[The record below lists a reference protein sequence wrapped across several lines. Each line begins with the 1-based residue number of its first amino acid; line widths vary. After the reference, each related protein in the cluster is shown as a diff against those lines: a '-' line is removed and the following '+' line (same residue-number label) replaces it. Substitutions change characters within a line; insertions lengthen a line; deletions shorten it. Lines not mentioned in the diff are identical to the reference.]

1 LLNATERK
9 PVTETSLDQAR
20 FYPILIPVL
29 LAVGLLLRLFQAAY
43 RFLNADEAL
52 HYLLSVQPSIAAA
65 YRASLTTVHPPLLI
79 IFMHYWRM
87 LGTSELFLR
96 LPSVIAGTTFCWIM
110 YRWARLVS
118 GQATALILFV
128 LLLFSP
134 ALVLLSAEIRQYAL
148 LLVFSASSLFWLEIA
163 IQKRSATRIAL
174 SAVFLYLALLTH
186 YSSFLVALALGVYA
200 LLRFT
205 FARPT
210 VSVAVTWGLGQLGAL
225 GLIAV
230 LFVSHISK
238 FEARGAAEEI
248 ATSYLR
254 RSIFQPGEDNVVG
267 FIARSNLRLF
277 HYLFSQGAVGAVAL
291 LLFIVGMVFLFR
303 TSEHVEETSQPRPW
317 RLGVLLACPVVV
329 NCTLAILRVYP
340 YGGTR
345 HDSYLAIFALPPI
358 AIAIAQLWPQ
368 RILRA
373 LVLVLVILTVCNL
386 FPSPIGQ
393 YIRLNDQKRSQMR
406 AAVDAIAKLPPGST
420 VFTDD
425 QGALLL
431 SYYFCDSEV
440 AEIYRAEPFL
450 RSDCRNLSVVAL
462 DARKWIFKADT
473 FPQEL
478 ADAKQRYAWNEKT
491 NLSFFQVGWLIENEP
506 ELRDELR
513 QYGCN
518 ADTRYGRNIILCRL
532 NLSSAK

>member
-1 LLNATERK
+1 MLNATERK
-9 PVTETSLDQAR
+9 PATETSLDQAR
-20 FYPILIPVL
+20 LYGVLIPVL
-29 LAVGLLLRLFQAAY
+29 LTAGLLLRLFQAAY

-52 HYLLSVQPSIAAA
+52 HYLLSVQPSFAAA

-79 IFMHYWRM
+79 VFLHYWRM

-96 LPSVIAGTTFCWIM
+96 LPSVIAGTAFCWIM

-118 GQATALILFV
+118 GQATALVLLV

-134 ALVLLSAEIRQYAL
+134 ALVLLSAEVRQYAL
-148 LLVFSASSLFWLEIA
+148 LLLFSASSLFLLESA
-163 IQKRSATRIAL
+163 IQKRSAARIAL

-200 LLRFT
+200 LLRFIS
-205 FARPT
+205 ARPT
-210 VSVAVTWGLGQLGAL
+210 ISVAVTWVLGQLGAL

-230 LFVSHISK
+230 LFVTHISK

-254 RSIFQPGEDNVVG
+254 RSIFQPGEDHVIA

-291 LLFIVGMVFLFR
+291 LLFIVGIIFLFR
-303 TSEHVEETSQPRPW
+303 TSRDVGESSKPRPW
-317 RLGVLLACPVVV
+317 QLGVLLACPVVV
-329 NCTLAILRVYP
+329 NCTLAIFRVYP

-345 HDSYLAIFALPPI
+345 HDSYLAMFALPPV
-358 AIAIAQLWPQ
+358 AIAIAQSRPQ

-373 LVLVLVILTVCNL
+373 LVVVIVVLTVCNL

-393 YIRLNDQKRSQMR
+393 YIRLNQQKRGQMR
-406 AAVDAIAKLPPGST
+406 AAVDAIAKLPSGST
-420 VFTDD
+420 IFTDD

-431 SYYFCDSEV
+431 SYYFCDREV

-478 ADAKQRYAWNEKT
+478 ADAKQKYAWNENT